1 MQLAALHYQT
11 GEFQEAVT
19 QLQQAVQAKG
29 DLPEALN
36 NLAWLLATCA
46 DDHTR
51 NGVEAVRSA
60 ERACHITGFKNAN
73 CLSTLAAAY
82 AETGRFPEATATAE
96 MALKQQVAAGE
107 THRAEMNRRLLG
119 LYRSGKPYH
128 GTMATPQAPR

>member
-1 MQLAALHYQT
+1 GLAGVLKSQSRYDEARSHLRSALQLKPTVETRLQLAALHYQT

-73 CLSTLAAAY
+73 C
-82 AETGRFPEATATAE
+82 
-96 MALKQQVAAGE
+96 
-107 THRAEMNRRLLG
+107 
-119 LYRSGKPYH
+119 
-128 GTMATPQAPR
+128 

>member
-1 MQLAALHYQT
+1 MR
-11 GEFQEAVT
+11 
-19 QLQQAVQAKG
+19 AKG

-60 ERACHITGFKNAN
+60 ERACQITRFKNAN

-82 AETGRFPEATATAE
+82 AEAGRFPEAAATAE
-96 MALKQQVAAGE
+96 LAMKQQTEAGE
-107 THRAEMNRRLLG
+107 THRAEMNRQLLG

-128 GTMATPQAPR
+128 GTMASPPSRGPVPRASRSAGDPR